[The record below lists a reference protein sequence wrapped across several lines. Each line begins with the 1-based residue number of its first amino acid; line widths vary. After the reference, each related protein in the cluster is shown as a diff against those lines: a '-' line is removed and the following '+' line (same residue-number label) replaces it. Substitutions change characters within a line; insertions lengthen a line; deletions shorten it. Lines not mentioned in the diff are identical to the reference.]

1 MYTQQPIRQLTKQP
15 KSVSNQQPGKVTSG
29 ILLKAHQE
37 CEIEYEQSFQALDL
51 DEDEQN
57 HQKSILTKKSK
68 SQQKQVLKN
77 QIRPRVSNDSSLL
90 ERHNSERSSSSQASN
105 SSTSSPSSSSSLIMD
120 TKDLY
125 EYNLAG
131 AASPTSEPILTMN
144 DHKKAKTLS
153 NNNNMVNL
161 K

>member
-1 MYTQQPIRQLTKQP
+1 MHTQQPVRQITKQP

-37 CEIEYEQSFQALDL
+37 CEIEYEQSFQALDI
-51 DEDEQN
+51 DGDEQHN
-57 HQKSILTKKSK
+57 QQSILIEKSK
-68 SQQKQVLKN
+68 SQQKKVFKHQL
-77 QIRPRVSNDSSLL
+77 RSRVINDSSLL
-90 ERHNSERSSSSQASN
+90 ERHNSESSSSSQNSD

-125 EYNLAG
+125 EYSLAG
-131 AASPTSEPILTMN
+131 AAFPTSEPILATN
-144 DHKKAKTLS
+144 DHNKAKTLS
-153 NNNNMVNL
+153 NDNNMVNL